1 VTVPYAK
8 TLAYLTS
15 PVAVR
20 IRRDFGAVLNLIR
33 AHAVLHQATRG
44 RDAEGRIIASIEDYV
59 SVRELVADLVSEGV
73 EASVPATIRETVG
86 TVGRLLEDSD
96 GASVTV
102 ARELKLDSSA
112 GLRRVRAAIERGY
125 LKNLE
130 DRKGRPA
137 CLVLGDPLPKDVEV
151 LPSVERLQGCTVALA
166 LEGID
171 TPPPPVASEADSE
184 AGERERFAL

>member
-1 VTVPYAK
+1 MRHGSISVQIAVALGESEANAKLTRITAWPYTPK
-8 TLAYLTS
+8 
-15 PVAVR
+15 
-20 IRRDFGAVLNLIR
+20 
-33 AHAVLHQATRG
+33 
-44 RDAEGRIIASIEDYV
+44 
-59 SVRELVADLVSEGV
+59 DLVSEGV